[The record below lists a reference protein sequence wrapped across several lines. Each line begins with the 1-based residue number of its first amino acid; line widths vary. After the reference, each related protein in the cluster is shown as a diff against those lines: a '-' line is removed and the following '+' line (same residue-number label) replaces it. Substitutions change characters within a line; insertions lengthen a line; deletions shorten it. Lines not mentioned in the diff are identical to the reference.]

1 MCYNYFVWKDVIIM
15 KDSFYTELLE
25 TLKKDSEF
33 VSDEGSL
40 LKNKIIEKAN
50 KLDEEFLKLLMSN
63 EIVKKRLFKKIEN
76 AYIFDKVEF
85 GWFINNREFLPDS
98 YTKFK
103 NNIGLTDSND
113 NFIKNKK
120 DVVLTFPFKD
130 CVLVGGQDDK
140 ESKREEK
147 FYNQTLAPE
156 EVNTLLSPKVLTN
169 FKKYGD
175 GEIDFSKKENFIIKG
190 NNLLTI
196 SSLLKKYEGK
206 IRLIYIDPPY
216 NTESDTFLYNDKFN
230 RSTWLTFLKNRLEVA
245 KRLLRPDGA
254 IYVQLD
260 YNEVHYAKV
269 LMDEIFGEENFQREI
284 IWRIGWVSGYKTTAN
299 NYIRNHDTI
308 LFYSK
313 DNKQMDFNKYY
324 IMNEDFSKR
333 IKESDLNKKLSE
345 YNLSKEDKKSICK
358 FVNYDSRPP
367 KYPLEDVW
375 NCNEYDELNSIAIMS
390 FAGETV
396 SKMLDSKELELK
408 GQKSEALIKRI
419 IEAHTQEGD
428 YVLDFFGG
436 TGTTAAVAHKMN
448 RNYILCEQMD
458 YIKTITLERM
468 KKVIEGDTSGISK
481 KVNWTGGGSFVYC
494 ELKNL
499 NNAFIEKI
507 NGSNETDELWNMFV
521 ELKDS
526 PYVNYRID
534 INRFNDMK
542 DEFYS
547 LNIEEQKELLVG
559 ILDKNML
566 YVNYSDL
573 DDKDYNLSDEE
584 KEFNKN
590 FYEGE

>member
-1 MCYNYFVWKDVIIM
+1 M
-15 KDSFYTELLE
+15 KGSFYTELIE

-63 EIVKKRLFKKIEN
+63 EIVKNRLFKKIGN
-76 AYIFDKVEF
+76 NSIFDKVEF

-103 NNIGLTDSND
+103 NKIGLTDSND

-140 ESKREEK
+140 DSKREEK

-156 EVNTLLSPKVLTN
+156 EVNTLLSPKILTN

-175 GEIDFSKKENFIIKG
+175 GKIDFSQNENLIIKG

-206 IRLIYIDPPY
+206 IKLIYIDPPY

-245 KRLLRPDGA
+245 KRLLSPDGA

-269 LMDEIFGEENFQREI
+269 LMDEIFGEDNFQREI

-313 DNKQMDFNKYY
+313 DSKQMDFNKYY
-324 IMNEDFSKR
+324 IMNEDFSER
-333 IKESDLNKKLSE
+333 IKESNLNKKLSE

-358 FVNYDSRPP
+358 YINHESRPE

-408 GQKSEALIKRI
+408 GQKSESLIKRI
-419 IEAHTQEGD
+419 IEAHTKEGD

-436 TGTTAAVAHKMN
+436 TGTTAAVAHKMK
-448 RNYILCEQMD
+448 RHYILCEQMD
-458 YIKTITLERM
+458 YIETIILERM

-507 NGSNETDELWNMFV
+507 NISNDTDELWNMFV

-534 INRFNDMK
+534 INRFSDMK
-542 DEFYS
+542 DEFYNLS
-547 LNIEEQKELLVG
+547 IEEQKELLVG

-573 DDKDYNLSDEE
+573 DDKDYNLSAEE

>member
-1 MCYNYFVWKDVIIM
+1 M

-206 IRLIYIDPPY
+206 IKLIYIDPPY

-324 IMNEDFSKR
+324 IMNKDFSKR

>member
-1 MCYNYFVWKDVIIM
+1 M

-130 CVLVGGQDDK
+130 CILVGGQDDK

-175 GEIDFSKKENFIIKG
+175 GEIDFSKKENLIIKG

-206 IRLIYIDPPY
+206 IKLIYIDPPY

-284 IWRIGWVSGYKTTAN
+284 IWRIGWVSGYKTKAN

-345 YNLSKEDKKSICK
+345 YNLSKKDKKSICK
-358 FVNYDSRPP
+358 FVNHDSRPP

-436 TGTTAAVAHKMN
+436 TGTTASVAHKMN

-521 ELKDS
+521 ELKNS

>member
-1 MCYNYFVWKDVIIM
+1 MKDV
-15 KDSFYTELLE
+15 FYTELIE
-25 TLKKDSEF
+25 TLKKNLEF

-50 KLDEEFLKLLMSN
+50 KLDEKFLKLLMSN
-63 EIVKKRLFKKIEN
+63 EIVKNRLFKKIGN
-76 AYIFDKVEF
+76 NYIFDKIEF

-103 NNIGLTDSND
+103 NKIGLTDSND

-147 FYNQTLAPE
+147 FYNQILAPE

-175 GEIDFSKKENFIIKG
+175 GDIDFSKCENLIIKG

-206 IRLIYIDPPY
+206 IKLIYIDPPY
-216 NTESDTFLYNDKFN
+216 NTENDTFLYNDKFN

-245 KRLLRPDGA
+245 KKLLSPDGA

-269 LMDEIFGEENFQREI
+269 LMDEIFGEDNFQREI

-313 DNKQMDFNKYY
+313 DSKQMKFNKYY
-324 IMNEDFSKR
+324 IMNEDFNEK
-333 IKESDLNKKLSE
+333 IKESDLNEKLSE
-345 YNLSKEDKKSICK
+345 YDLSKEAKKSICK
-358 FVNYDSRPP
+358 FVNHDSRPE

-396 SKMLDSKELELK
+396 SKMLDSSELELK
-408 GQKSEALIKRI
+408 GQKPEALIKRI
-419 IEAHTQEGD
+419 IEAHTKEGD

-448 RNYILCEQMD
+448 RHYILCEQMN
-458 YIKTITLERM
+458 YIETITLERM
-468 KKVIEGDTSGISK
+468 KRVIKGDTSGISK
-481 KVNWTGGGSFVYC
+481 KVNWKGGGSFVYC

-499 NNAFIEKI
+499 NNTFIEKI
-507 NGSNETDELWNMFV
+507 NKSNNTDELWNMFV

-534 INRFNDMK
+534 INKFGDMK

-547 LNIEEQKELLVG
+547 LSIKDQKELLVG

-573 DDKDYNLSDEE
+573 DDKDYNLSSKE
-584 KEFNKN
+584 KEFNRN

>member
-1 MCYNYFVWKDVIIM
+1 M